1 MRELFVCLC
10 SALDFIIR
18 ANPKMK
24 AQSSCVNV
32 SNVIQTAVQLESS
45 TRWDGDFRRGRMRKD
60 RMEGGT
66 HGDVIVDLLQM
77 GCRPHGAL
85 ITIII

>member
-1 MRELFVCLC
+1 MC
-10 SALDFIIR
+10 SALGFIIR
-18 ANPKMK
+18 AKPKMK
-24 AQSSCVNV
+24 AQSSCIKV

-45 TRWDGDFRRGRMRKD
+45 SRWDGDFRRGRMRRD

-66 HGDVIVDLLQM
+66 HGDVIVDLLQIR
-77 GCRPHGAL
+77 GPSHGTL